1 MNTDKKKA
9 SSFPAGTFT
18 NDDIK
23 ALREYVDSL
32 EAIAQEEPQDKL
44 TPEEWDEA
52 MKEIHRT
59 GKIPAKYAG
68 RIGENEVEVRDGLER
83 VLDDNGEPILDDEGK
98 PRYKHVVYDK
108 PKKQKAYYDIAEEAH
123 NKKIARLQTQYH
135 DIIVKAILNT
145 PAEAADEKGFLPVM
159 DLIRELLKNPVVLRE
174 LEKELKAGQFT
185 ELAPL
190 GSVPNGEIVYWLI
203 RTLNSSKGG
212 RMVQAS
218 TRNRHEEITT
228 LQKGDSLRFVREN
241 KQTKTTQIVEM
252 KNALKYLGKTKT
264 FVKLLIFSLQKM
276 TAQNFPLEVGFSLQ
290 ELVTLGV
297 YENTSNARRAVKKF
311 FEQQLDTPLSGTLK
325 KGKRI
330 INERESVLFYDLS
343 IDNGFVTLSANPK
356 INMEFIANYFTV
368 FPRFAYALNGNA
380 FSLVHYIFFL
390 ARQKAQDIKDK
401 GTFTISL
408 EAVREYLGLPSV
420 DEVNNRKY
428 RQYII
433 EPIEK
438 AIEETEEALRKVPEA
453 AEYGFTITPYGTDT
467 SNIRQWLQGYLEI
480 GLKGDFAETFIRLA
494 TKAEKDRAQWE
505 KVKQAELARIA
516 ARAEAKEAQEEKPK
530 STRGRRKKA

>member
-1 MNTDKKKA
+1 MNTDKKKT
-9 SSFPAGTFT
+9 SSFPAGRFT
-18 NDDIK
+18 KDDIK
-23 ALREYVDSL
+23 ALRDYVDEL
-32 EAIAQEEPQDKL
+32 ERLRNE
-44 TPEEWDEA
+44 TPEGMLTVEEWNEA
-52 MKEIHRT
+52 MKEISQT
-59 GKIPAKYAG
+59 GKIPAKYEG
-68 RIGENEVEVRDGLER
+68 RIAENEVTVYSDEV
-83 VLDDNGEPILDDEGK
+83 NGVYKQFPEG
-98 PRYKHVVYDK
+98 V
-108 PKKQKAYYDIAEEAH
+108 KKKAYSDIAEAAYDA
-123 NKKIARLQTQYH
+123 KFAKLTAKYH
-135 DIIVKAILNT
+135 DAIVKAIINA
-145 PAEAADEKGFLPVM
+145 PGDEEGLLSVT
-159 DLIRELLKNPVVLRE
+159 DIIRELLKNPAILRE
-174 LEKELKAGQFT
+174 LEKEAGAGT
-185 ELAPL
+185 LAPL

-212 RMVQAS
+212 RTVQAS

-228 LQKGDSLRFVREN
+228 IQKGNSLRFIREN

-290 ELVTLGV
+290 ELVSLGV

-311 FEQQLDTPLSGTLK
+311 FEQQLDTPLSGTVK

-330 INERESVLFYDLS
+330 INERESVLFYDLN
-343 IDNGFVTLSANPK
+343 IDDGFVTLSANHK
-356 INMEFIANYFTV
+356 INMEFVATYFTV

-433 EPIEK
+433 NPIEK
-438 AIEETEEALRKVPEA
+438 AIEEVEEALLKVPEA
-453 AEYGFTITPYGTDT
+453 KEYGFTITPYGTDT
-467 SNIRQWLQGYLEI
+467 NNIRQWLQGYLEI

-494 TKAEKDRAQWE
+494 TKTEKDRAQWE

-530 STRGRRKKA
+530 NTRGRRKKD

>member
-1 MNTDKKKA
+1 MNTDKKKT
-9 SSFPAGTFT
+9 SSFPAGRFT
-18 NDDIK
+18 KDDIK
-23 ALREYVDSL
+23 ALRDYVDEL
-32 EAIAQEEPQDKL
+32 ERLRNE
-44 TPEEWDEA
+44 TPEGMLTVEEWNEA
-52 MKEIHRT
+52 MKEISQT
-59 GKIPAKYAG
+59 GKIPAKYEG
-68 RIGENEVEVRDGLER
+68 RIAENEVTVYSDEV
-83 VLDDNGEPILDDEGK
+83 NGVYKQFPEG
-98 PRYKHVVYDK
+98 V
-108 PKKQKAYYDIAEEAH
+108 KKKAYSDIAEAAYDA
-123 NKKIARLQTQYH
+123 KFAKLTAKYH
-135 DIIVKAILNT
+135 DAIVKAIINA
-145 PAEAADEKGFLPVM
+145 PGDEEGLLSVT
-159 DLIRELLKNPVVLRE
+159 DIIRELLKNPAILRE
-174 LEKELKAGQFT
+174 LEKEAGAGT
-185 ELAPL
+185 LAPL

-212 RMVQAS
+212 RTVQAS

-228 LQKGDSLRFVREN
+228 IQKGNSLRFIREN

-276 TAQNFPLEVGFSLQ
+276 TAQNFPLEIGFSLQ
-290 ELVTLGV
+290 ELVSLGV

-311 FEQQLDTPLSGTLK
+311 FEQQLDTPLSGTVK

-330 INERESVLFYDLS
+330 INERESVLFYDLN
-343 IDNGFVTLSANPK
+343 IDDGFVTLSANHK
-356 INMEFIANYFTV
+356 INMEFVATYFTV

-433 EPIEK
+433 NPIEK
-438 AIEETEEALRKVPEA
+438 AIEEVEEALLKVPEA
-453 AEYGFTITPYGTDT
+453 KEYGFTITPYGTDT
-467 SNIRQWLQGYLEI
+467 NNIRQWLQGYLEI

-494 TKAEKDRAQWE
+494 TKTEKDRAQWE

-530 STRGRRKKA
+530 NTRGRRKKD

>member
-1 MNTDKKKA
+1 MNTTEKTKKH
-9 SSFPAGTFT
+9 SSPAGDFT
-18 NDDIK
+18 LDDIK
-23 ALREYVDSL
+23 ALRDYVDEL
-32 EAIAQEEPQDKL
+32 ERLRNEVPEGML
-44 TPEEWDEA
+44 TLEEWNEA
-52 MKEIHRT
+52 MKEISRT
-59 GKIPAKYAG
+59 GKIPAKYEG
-68 RIGENEVEVRDGLER
+68 RLAENEVTVFSDMVDG
-83 VLDDNGEPILDDEGK
+83 VYKKIPEG
-98 PRYKHVVYDK
+98 V
-108 PKKQKAYYDIAEEAH
+108 KKKTYYDVAEAAH
-123 NKKIARLQTQYH
+123 DAKIAKLALKYH
-135 DIIVKAILNT
+135 DSLVKAILND
-145 PAEAADEKGFLPVM
+145 PGEGGGLRPVT
-159 DLIRELLKNPVVLRE
+159 DIIRELLKNPAILRE
-174 LEKELKAGQFT
+174 LEKEAGAGT
-185 ELAPL
+185 LAPL
-190 GSVPNGEIVYWLI
+190 GSVPNGEIIYWLI

-212 RMVQAS
+212 RTVQAS

-228 LQKGDSLRFVREN
+228 IQKGNSLRFIREN
-241 KQTKTTQIVEM
+241 KQAKTTQIVEM

-276 TAQNFPLEVGFSLQ
+276 TAQNFPLEIGFSLQ
-290 ELVTLGV
+290 ELVSLGV
-297 YENTSNARRAVKKF
+297 YKNTSNARRAVKKF
-311 FEQQLDTPLSGTLK
+311 FEQQLDTPLSGTVK

-343 IDNGFVTLSANPK
+343 FDNGFVTLSANHK

-408 EAVREYLGLPSV
+408 EAVREYLGLPAPE
-420 DEVNNRKY
+420 DVNNRKY

-480 GLKGDFAETFIRLA
+480 GLKGDFAETFTRLA
-494 TKAEKDRAQWE
+494 TKAEKDRVQWE

-530 STRGRRKKA
+530 NTRGRRKKD